1 MPAALA
7 YVRQGG
13 AGRVRV
19 AQLLAVLDQPTA
31 LWILARV
38 LDAEPAAVRAQVREL
53 TAVNLVGYAQFRRRD
68 IRDAILRE
76 VPIGVRQRLHRR
88 IAEVLNDGAAPAVRV
103 ADHLLGA
110 DEVRA
115 PWTVPVLRAAAEDA
129 VADDEIHRAI
139 DYLELACRL
148 SDDEAERA
156 VMLLMLAMI
165 RWRLNPSTSNRSF
178 SRLLAALRGGAMPV
192 ACLPMAARYLLW
204 HGRSEDAAVALRLLR
219 SAAAAGDA
227 TGLAGWSALR
237 EWLGCHYPGLLDD
250 HAAPALAGETDRAAA
265 YLGSGWAESDA
276 DAARLLSDVFAHGV
290 CDHAM
295 ARAQRLV
302 RAHRLDDTTFGALL
316 MVLDGMVYSDRL
328 DSAATWCESLML
340 ESAARRAPAW
350 QSIFAIWRSAMFVRA
365 GALDAAIAHA
375 GNALGRVRGESLGTY
390 AGLAVAGLVEA
401 STAAGR
407 YREAAAYLD
416 TELPD
421 TVALSR
427 IGLHYL
433 RARGR
438 YHLAVGD
445 HERARADFTLCGERM
460 RRWHMDIAGIAPWR
474 NDLAESY
481 LAAGDPRSARHWAAA
496 HVRHLRGATR
506 HSSGATSLRLVA
518 ATSPPAQ
525 RIGLLRKAVEIA
537 GAGPDLL
544 ELATALADLAHA
556 YHLIGE
562 RDRARTAS
570 RRALRLAEQCGA
582 EPLRARLAG
591 TRGPNLHSVTATE
604 SPRGAL
610 DTLSPSELKVARLA
624 AAGCRNRDIA
634 RDLHITTSTVEQH
647 LTRVYRKLGVARRTD
662 LAVVLGGNEP
672 ARTEAV

>member
-7 YVRQGG
+7 FLRRGG
-13 AGRVRV
+13 VGRVRV

-38 LDAEPAAVRAQVREL
+38 LDAEPAVVRALVRDL
-53 TAVNLVGYAQFRRRD
+53 TAANLVAYAQFRRRD
-68 IRDAILRE
+68 VRDAVLRE
-76 VPIGVRQRLHRR
+76 APVAVRQRLHRR
-88 IAEVLNDGAAPAVRV
+88 IAQVLEDGGAPAVRV

-110 DEVRA
+110 DDVRM
-115 PWTVPVLRAAAEDA
+115 PWAVPVLRAAAEDA
-129 VADDEIHRAI
+129 IADDEIHRAI

-148 SDDEAERA
+148 SGDDADRA
-156 VMLLMLAMI
+156 VMLMMLAMI

-178 SRLLAALRGGAMPV
+178 ARLLVAVRGGAMPV

-204 HGRSEDAAVALRLLR
+204 HGRTGDAAVALRFLR
-219 SAAAAGDA
+219 AAARAGDE
-227 TGLAGWSALR
+227 TGVAGWSALR
-237 EWLGCHYPGLLDD
+237 EWLACHYPGLLDGAED
-250 HAAPALAGETDRAAA
+250 PARVAESDRAAA
-265 YLGSGWAESDA
+265 YLRSGWAESDA
-276 DAARLLSDVFAHGV
+276 DAARLLSDVFTHGA

-328 DSAATWCESLML
+328 DSAAIWCESLML
-340 ESAARRAPAW
+340 EAAARRAPAW

-365 GALDAAIAHA
+365 GALDAAIGHA
-375 GNALGRVRGESLGTY
+375 GSALGRVRGESLGIY

-421 TVALSR
+421 TVPLSR

-438 YHLAVGD
+438 YRLALGE
-445 HERARADFTLCGERM
+445 HEAALADFTLCGERM
-460 RRWHMDIAGIAPWR
+460 RRWRMDIPGIAAWR
-474 NDLAESY
+474 NDLAETY
-481 LAAGDPRSARHWAAA
+481 VAAGDMAAARRWAAA
-496 HVRHLRGATR
+496 HVHHIRGATR

-518 ATSPPAQ
+518 ATSAPAQ
-525 RIGLLRKAVEIA
+525 RVGLLRKATEIA
-537 GAGPDLL
+537 GAGPDRL
-544 ELATALADLAHA
+544 ELATALADLAQA
-556 YHLIGE
+556 YLDIGE
-562 RDRARTAS
+562 RDRARTAT

-591 TRGPNLHSVTATE
+591 ARAPGLHSVPPTDN
-604 SPRGAL
+604 PRGAL

-647 LTRVYRKLGVARRTD
+647 LTRVYRKLGVTRRTD
-662 LAVVLGGNEP
+662 LAVVLGGSEP
-672 ARTEAV
+672 ERTEAV